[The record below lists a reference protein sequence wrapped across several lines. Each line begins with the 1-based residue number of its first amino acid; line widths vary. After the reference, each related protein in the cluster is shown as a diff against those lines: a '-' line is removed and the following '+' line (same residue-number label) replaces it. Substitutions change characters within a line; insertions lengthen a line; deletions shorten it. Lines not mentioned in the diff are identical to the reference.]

1 MIGYIV
7 RNVPADD
14 DQFHVF
20 RGDEYLPAFKAK
32 KIDAA
37 FDWIDADKAQR
48 GALIRCPA
56 CPRENC
62 ECLPE

>member
-1 MIGYIV
+1 MTGYIV
-7 RNVPADD
+7 RNTPADAEP
-14 DQFHVF
+14 FHVF
-20 RGDEYLPAFKAK
+20 RGDEKAPAFKAK
-32 KIDAA
+32 NLNIA